1 MSEPTPPSGCSI
13 DGAAVPTIR
22 CLSEP
27 ADVGTAFG
35 LELSM
40 LPDDEPS
47 ATASTGAPGGT
58 GWWRRLTGSWS
69 GH

>member
-1 MSEPTPPSGCSI
+1 MSEPGRTPKLFDLWRRRTDDSP
-13 DGAAVPTIR
+13 R
-22 CLSEP
+22 SEP

-47 ATASTGAPGGT
+47 ATARTGAPGGT
-58 GWWRRLTGSWS
+58 GWWRRLTRPH

>member
-1 MSEPTPPSGCSI
+1 MNEANPTFRLFDLWRRRADDPE
-13 DGAAVPTIR
+13 A
-22 CLSEP
+22 SEP

-40 LPDDEPS
+40 LPDDQPA

-58 GWWRRLTGSWS
+58 GWWRRLSRWS
-69 GH
+69 AS

>member
-1 MSEPTPPSGCSI
+1 MSESSKPNRLLDLWRRRTDPSH
-13 DGAAVPTIR
+13 AA
-22 CLSEP
+22 EP
-27 ADVGTAFG
+27 DDVGTAFG

-47 ATASTGAPGGT
+47 ATAGTGAPGGT
-58 GWWRRLTGSWS
+58 GWWRRLMSWS

>member
-1 MSEPTPPSGCSI
+1 MSESSKPNRLFDLWRRRADEGMS
-13 DGAAVPTIR
+13 
-22 CLSEP
+22 SEP

-47 ATASTGAPGGT
+47 ATLSTGAPGGT
-58 GWWRRLTGSWS
+58 GWWRRLTHWNSD
-69 GH
+69 

>member
-1 MSEPTPPSGCSI
+1 MNESTNPFRLFERWRRPMDPS
-13 DGAAVPTIR
+13 P
-22 CLSEP
+22 LSEP

-47 ATASTGAPGGT
+47 ATAPTGAPGGT
-58 GWWRRLTGSWS
+58 GWWRRLVRL
-69 GH
+69 GHG